1 MPVPQPR
8 MARSNG
14 SNSAGNRVSLGR
26 PASAGAQ
33 QAQCSPA
40 FEALLGQFRTYQ
52 QVECGHSPRTI
63 EAYHRDLR
71 RFGDFLRRRG
81 LDEPSAITP
90 ALVQEHCVELSRRE
104 YCEST
109 LTRHMVAIRAW
120 LRWLHAS
127 RRLED
132 DRAGLIEL
140 PRRRHRLPQTLNL
153 ERTCELVASPD
164 PRRELGLRDRAILEL
179 FYASG
184 LRVSELCGLNGA
196 DVNLTVGYVRCM
208 GKGRRERVVPIGR
221 PGRDAIEAWLTHGRP
236 RLLHRWAR
244 HHGEGLRGRPL
255 TPRAAAAAPLF
266 LSRTGGRIE
275 RTAVW
280 RLVRREALRCGLR
293 GKVSPHTLRHSFATH
308 LLEGGADLRVVQ
320 ELLGHASVATTA
332 IYTHVQTRR
341 LREVHSRFHPHGQE
355 RRPAPC

>member
-1 MPVPQPR
+1 
-8 MARSNG
+8 MARSIG
-14 SNSAGNRVSLGR
+14 SEAAGDLDKLGR
-26 PASAGAQ
+26 PAAGGSQ
-33 QAQCSPA
+33 RPQCSPA
-40 FEALLGQFRTYQ
+40 FEALLREFREYQ
-52 QVECGHSPRTI
+52 QVECGHSPRTV

-71 RFGDFLRRRG
+71 HFGDFLRRRG
-81 LDEPSAITP
+81 VEEPAAVTP
-90 ALVQEHCVELSRRE
+90 ALVQEHCVELNRRE

-109 LTRHMVAIRAW
+109 LARHMVAIRTW

-127 RRLED
+127 RRLES

-140 PRRRHRLPQTLNL
+140 PRRRHRLPYTLNL
-153 ERTCELVASPD
+153 ERTCELVTSPD
-164 PRRELGLRDRAILEL
+164 LGRELGLRDRAILEL

-196 DVNLTVGYVRCM
+196 DVNLAVGYVRCM

-236 RLLHRWAR
+236 RLLLRWAQR
-244 HHGEGLRGRPL
+244 RGEGLRGRPI

-266 LSRTGGRIE
+266 LSRTGGRLE

-280 RLVRREALRCGLR
+280 RLVRREALRCGLH

-355 RRPAPC
+355 HRPAPR